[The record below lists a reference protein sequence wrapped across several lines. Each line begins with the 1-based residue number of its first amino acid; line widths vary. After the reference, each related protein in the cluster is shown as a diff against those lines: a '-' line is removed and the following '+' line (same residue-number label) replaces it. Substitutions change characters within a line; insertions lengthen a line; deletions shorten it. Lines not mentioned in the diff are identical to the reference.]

1 MDGDSKEDCSCLY
14 EYLARQYYFN
24 HIHHRDR
31 VIPCNITSGLR
42 CHPTGAYCTC
52 HPTGAPT
59 LVQKQPTNQLY
70 HHQTWGKV
78 SFAVE
83 VLSLTQ
89 EKLYGAYLL

>member
-1 MDGDSKEDCSCLY
+1 M
-14 EYLARQYYFN
+14 
-24 HIHHRDR
+24 
-31 VIPCNITSGLR
+31 
-42 CHPTGAYCTC
+42 PTVHVTLG
-52 HPTGAPT
+52 TGAPT

-89 EKLYGAYLL
+89 EKLYGGYLL